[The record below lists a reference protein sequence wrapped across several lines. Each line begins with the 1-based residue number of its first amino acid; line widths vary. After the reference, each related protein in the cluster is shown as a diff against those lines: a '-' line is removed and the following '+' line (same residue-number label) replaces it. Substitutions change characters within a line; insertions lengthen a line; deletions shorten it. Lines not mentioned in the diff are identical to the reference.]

1 MVARPTGLVGSS
13 NQDYFSRSSI
23 LAYFSSTC
31 WITMAYAMM
40 SINYENG
47 TTNSR
52 GVGEVR
58 GMFLR
63 ITASA
68 GSCGW
73 RWLHGCI
80 TTTPHMT
87 VFLYS

>member
-1 MVARPTGLVGSS
+1 MARPAGLVGSS
-13 NQDYFSRSSI
+13 NHDPFSRPSI

-47 TTNSR
+47 TMNSR

-63 ITASA
+63 ITASVGELRLEMA
-68 GSCGW
+68 A
-73 RWLHGCI
+73 WLHHNHTSHDCI
-80 TTTPHMT
+80 
-87 VFLYS
+87 LI